1 MKPRGVELKKNEDG
15 TNNTNYV
22 DLLEEDKA
30 ISGQKFACLSFVSPE
45 EIIKQRDHFF
55 FEEFLKQWNYKKS
68 VDVMLHFISFISY
81 KYNLTFEKVNEDF
94 QDFLKTEHES
104 IMKYNVN
111 DDFKT
116 FIDTNEERLD
126 VEFGEQHEFQTSVR
140 GIKVRGVFASQKEA
154 EMRCKLLREVD
165 PNHDVYVGPVGMW
178 VPFHPDAYKT
188 GRVEYMEETLN
199 QLMSEKKKNEDN
211 AKKEF
216 DKRVKEAKEKA
227 IEENKKNAEKSGNK
241 LTQTINSKGELV
253 SVKNMSADEDAANA
267 GEDEDT
273 ENVTLDDIRKQMF
286 DTENVVIDKN
296 TDHGL
301 SRLTENQA
309 LNLDNED
316 DIGLD

>member
-1 MKPRGVELKKNEDG
+1 
-15 TNNTNYV
+15 
-22 DLLEEDKA
+22 
-30 ISGQKFACLSFVSPE
+30 
-45 EIIKQRDHFF
+45 
-55 FEEFLKQWNYKKS
+55 
-68 VDVMLHFISFISY
+68 MLHFVSFISY

-104 IMKYNVN
+104 VMKYNVN

-116 FIDTNEERLD
+116 FIDANEERLD
-126 VEFGEQHEFQTSVR
+126 VEFSEQHEFQTSVR

-253 SVKNMSADEDAANA
+253 SVKNLSADDDDANA
-267 GEDEDT
+267 GEDEEEES

-316 DIGLD
+316 DIGLDE

>member
-1 MKPRGVELKKNEDG
+1 
-15 TNNTNYV
+15 
-22 DLLEEDKA
+22 
-30 ISGQKFACLSFVSPE
+30 
-45 EIIKQRDHFF
+45 
-55 FEEFLKQWNYKKS
+55 
-68 VDVMLHFISFISY
+68 
-81 KYNLTFEKVNEDF
+81 
-94 QDFLKTEHES
+94 
-104 IMKYNVN
+104 
-111 DDFKT
+111 
-116 FIDTNEERLD
+116 
-126 VEFGEQHEFQTSVR
+126 
-140 GIKVRGVFASQKEA
+140 
-154 EMRCKLLREVD
+154 MRCKLLREVD

-253 SVKNMSADEDAANA
+253 SVKNLSADDDDKNATANA
-267 GEDEDT
+267 NEDDEDT

-286 DTENVVIDKN
+286 ETENVVIDKN

-301 SRLTENQA
+301 SRLTQNQVSGVD
-309 LNLDNED
+309 NSDLDNVD
-316 DIGLD
+316 